1 MNEEYTDTHRLFLQ
15 ASIAERFFTE
25 ETAIRLYQQACEATN
40 EQNTETITEFIA
52 TINTKLNTV
61 DLELRKSHNEDDGT
75 AVWALVNTNGDEI
88 AQIAT
93 EYTAVEITFFR
104 RLIELIVTAEDEE
117 FSVSSI
123 IALKEVSKL
132 KVPLSKSNGE
142 TLLQRFTDDKWLIR
156 SREGKYSLSQRS
168 ILELQQY
175 LKEEF
180 EDHLLECTLCYD
192 IVTKGQ
198 RCRVAQCK
206 TRFHYHCVR
215 RYFDSRND
223 KVCPACKIAW
233 DSSNVVGDSDNIGN
247 RSRNKPNIKRITRK
261 FQELDVSS
269 DEIDQ

>member
-1 MNEEYTDTHRLFLQ
+1 MNGEYTDTHRLFLQ

-25 ETAIRLYQQACEATN
+25 ETAIRLYQQACQATDDHN
-40 EQNTETITEFIA
+40 SETFTEFIA
-52 TINTKLNTV
+52 TINAKLNIV
-61 DLELRKSHNEDDGT
+61 DLELRKSHNEDDGKP
-75 AVWALVNTNGDEI
+75 VNTNGDDI

-93 EYTAVEITFFR
+93 EYSPVEITFFR
-104 RLIELIVTAEDEE
+104 RLIELIVTADDEE

-132 KVPLSKSNGE
+132 KVPLTKSNGE

-206 TRFHYHCVR
+206 TRFHNHCVL

-223 KVCPACKIAW
+223 YVCPACKIAW
-233 DSSNVVGDSDNIGN
+233 DSSNVIGDSIN
-247 RSRNKPNIKRITRK
+247 RSRSKHHIKRITRK
-261 FQELDVSS
+261 FQELEVSD
-269 DEIDQ
+269 DEMDQ